1 MSGSRKP
8 SEEATVIIQG
18 ETEVAQ
24 VRVLPEE
31 VERSEPGFIL
41 ESRAH
46 RTAGRLHVLSF
57 LPCSS
62 FLSISEVVD
71 IFF

>member
-8 SEEATVIIQG
+8 SEEAIVITQG
-18 ETEVAQ
+18 ETEVVQ
-24 VRVLPEE
+24 TRVLPEE
-31 VERSEPGFIL
+31 VKRREPGFVL
-41 ESRAH
+41 EFRAH
-46 RTAGRLHVLSF
+46 RTAARLHVLSF

-62 FLSISEVVD
+62 CLSISEVVG